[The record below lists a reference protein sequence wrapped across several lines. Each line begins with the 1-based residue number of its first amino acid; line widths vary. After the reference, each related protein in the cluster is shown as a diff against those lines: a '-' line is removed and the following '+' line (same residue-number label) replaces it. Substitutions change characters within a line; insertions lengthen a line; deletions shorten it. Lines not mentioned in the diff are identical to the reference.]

1 MSSIFWG
8 NSIEQILLS
17 LLLCHKGAEPWYHNE
32 SLVCSLFLLDK
43 FLHLLNK
50 TVEIFLEKLC
60 FPSVNSTFFAI
71 FFGKK
76 FACFFNVFFS
86 GKRKKKT
93 LLVWV
98 GKISY

>member
-1 MSSIFWG
+1 L
-8 NSIEQILLS
+8 Q
-17 LLLCHKGAEPWYHNE
+17 P
-32 SLVCSLFLLDK
+32 VLLDK

-50 TVEIFLEKLC
+50 TVEIFLEKYV

-71 FFGKK
+71 FLEK
-76 FACFFNVFFS
+76 NSPVFLMSQS

-98 GKISY
+98 GKIIY